1 MPVIHHA
8 DARRTETPNGVM
20 TTFASPAQGGTGIVL
35 CRSALHPDA
44 EGPLHVADAEQ
55 IWTVVAGGGD
65 VEVDGDRRPIAEGD
79 TVVLRAGRPRRFL
92 AGPGGLTAV
101 VAGPAGTKVAVV
113 DRSTL
118 SDACDLA
125 PREGERLTPPWF
137 L

>member
-79 TVVLRAGRPRRFL
+79 TVVLRAAAR
-92 AGPGGLTAV
+92 AGSWRA
-101 VAGPAGTKVAVV
+101 PAG
-113 DRSTL
+113 
-118 SDACDLA
+118 
-125 PREGERLTPPWF
+125 
-137 L
+137 